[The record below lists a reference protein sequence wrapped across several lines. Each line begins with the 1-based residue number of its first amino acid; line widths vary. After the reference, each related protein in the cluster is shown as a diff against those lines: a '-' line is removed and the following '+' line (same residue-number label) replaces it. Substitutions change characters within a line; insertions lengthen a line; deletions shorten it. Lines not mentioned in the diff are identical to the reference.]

1 MNDHRRSPKKFTILY
16 LITKIPFKTPCQVK
30 DILSITVTIN
40 TFMNLQTAL
49 LQQGANYWS

>member
-16 LITKIPFKTPCQVK
+16 LITKIPFKTSQVK